1 MCCYTGHVRVGY
13 IFSLHLHQDSASLC
27 SINAIKISVDRW
39 HSRLCHPSQDII
51 RRVVSKNNL
60 PCAIFDNSIQSVCD
74 ACACTKSH
82 QLPCLVS
89 SSRSSSPLEH
99 SFSDVWG
106 PAIESFGC
114 KNTMSHLL
122 MIIVNLLGPTCCI
135 ISLMFSH
142 IFLNFSPSLINFLI
156 RRSLLFTQI
165 GVESMIHSIPF
176 STSLGSLIRSL
187 VPIIVS
193 KMTLPSESTTT

>member
-27 SINAIKISVDRW
+27 SINAIKISVVRW

-51 RRVVSKNNL
+51 HRVVSKNNL

-114 KNTMSHLL
+114 KKYYASFIDDYSQFTWTYLL
-122 MIIVNLLGPTCCI
+122 HHKSDVFTY
-135 ISLMFSH
+135 
-142 IFLNFSPSLINFLI
+142 FLEF
-156 RRSLLFTQI
+156 Q
-165 GVESMIHSIPF
+165 
-176 STSLGSLIRSL
+176 SL
-187 VPIIVS
+187 VDQLFNKKVLVVHSDWGGEYDPLNSLFHKLGISHQVS
-193 KMTLPSESTTT
+193 CPDNRQQNDAAE